1 MSCTDSEQ
9 ILICRSAHQNYIVVE
24 FSWMLS
30 KTILREFQRNRFAQR
45 QLTDRNEIHMIDDH
59 SFATGSCRCGAVSLV
74 INAKP
79 KMMMQCHCLDCQKL
93 TGTGHASYAMFTDED
108 VIIQGEATGHM
119 VVVDSGS
126 EMPRYFCS
134 NFGGSGYGLNSERLG
149 IV

>member
-1 MSCTDSEQ
+1 MSCTDSER
-9 ILICRSAHQNYIVVE
+9 IFICRSAHQNYIVVE

-45 QLTDRNEIHMIDDH
+45 QLTDRNGIHIIDDH

-93 TGTGHASYAMFTDED
+93 TGTGHASYAML
-108 VIIQGEATGHM
+108 TGHM
-119 VVVDSGS
+119 VIADCGI
-126 EMPRYFCS
+126 EMPRYFCL
-134 NFGGSGYGLNSERLG
+134 NCGGSGYGLNSERLG